1 MEHGE
6 GLSPG
11 RAGSNRLPYAL
22 DCPLA
27 GYEHARDTFVTPQK
41 DAPYLAP
48 ERSLDG
54 RRHERR
60 EQRAGERRFLDHDDE
75 GSPPSLDAQ
84 HADSRHRTLAG
95 KLSDERLHRGALRIL
110 EPGTRPAADR
120 QSERPTQNLDGLRG
134 SREDDGV
141 EGSARDEQDVIAT
154 AAGTDASVWKVETDG
169 VRRIERRG
177 DHRLLFELIR
187 VAQIRCQIGVD
198 GARKA
203 SVTGSFGLALLASL
217 AVCRLSGADALAQ
230 ARPDSPPPGP
240 VIDAGSPPPGA
251 ESWRK
256 ACSFRHPIC
265 AYAMEGT
272 STRVQLATLES
283 ADRAWD
289 VITGALEAP
298 PPDGNLDGTWRIYLV
313 DGVDGGARTFLE
325 ARDPRARFDR
335 ASSFALVD
343 RSTDPGCSLDLAMAR
358 AVAEGSMWR
367 LVPALDRGSTI
378 AQAEVLA
385 QLTSICAS
393 GDEDIVAFQSRPERA
408 IVDPFSTAF
417 DRGAAMFFGWLDAT
431 VGASPGGLVEGLCAL
446 SPTRTS
452 SGAWHWAGRPTPFDV
467 LRVSLRDVLWQ
478 GSTLDDTFVR
488 FGIDRASITP
498 APRLAWHVPWPAR
511 ARRLAAPEP
520 VEPTG
525 SSFVRVDLTGAPA
538 GAKLHVEAEWEDYG
552 RMRWLVAKF
561 DAAGRILGVKF
572 VDAVD
577 RATQAG
583 VTVERLDSVE
593 HVLIIG
599 VNVGSTEQAFDPNQ
613 GEWEPHGWLLT
624 LGAE

>member
-1 MEHGE
+1 MEPGE

-11 RAGSNRLPYAL
+11 SARSHCLLHAL

-27 GYEHARDTFVTPQK
+27 GYEHARDAFVTPQK
-41 DAPYLAP
+41 DAPYPAP
-48 ERSLDG
+48 EGSLDG
-54 RRHERR
+54 RRHEWR
-60 EQRAGERRFLDHDDE
+60 EQHAGERRFLDHDYE
-75 GSPPSLDAQ
+75 GSPPSLDAKD
-84 HADSRHRTLAG
+84 ADSRHRTLAG
-95 KLSDERLHRGALRIL
+95 KLSDECLHRRALRIL
-110 EPGTRPAADR
+110 EPGTRPAADCR
-120 QSERPTQNLDGLRG
+120 SERPTQNLDGFSG
-134 SREDDGV
+134 SREDEGV
-141 EGSARDEQDVIAT
+141 EGTARDEQDVITT
-154 AAGTDASVWKVETDG
+154 AAGTDASVWKVETDR

-187 VAQIRCQIGVD
+187 VAQTRCQIDVGA
-198 GARKA
+198 ARKA
-203 SVTGSFGLALLASL
+203 SVRGSFGLALVASL
-217 AVCRLSGADALAQ
+217 AVCRLSGADALGKAGS
-230 ARPDSPPPGP
+230 DSPPPGP
-240 VIDAGSPPPGA
+240 IIDAASPPPGA

-272 STRVQLATLES
+272 STGFQLATLES

-298 PPDGNLDGTWRIYLV
+298 PPDGNLEGTWRIYLV
-313 DGVDGGARTFLE
+313 DGVDGGARAFLE

-335 ASSFALVD
+335 ASSFGLVD
-343 RSTDPGCSLDLAMAR
+343 RSTDPGCSLDLALAR

-367 LVPALDRGSTI
+367 LAPALDRGSAI
-378 AQAEVLA
+378 AQSEALA
-385 QLTSICAS
+385 RLTSICAS
-393 GDEDIVAFQSRPERA
+393 GDEDSVAFQSRPERA
-408 IVDPFSTAF
+408 IVDPLSTAF

-431 VGASPGGLVEGLCAL
+431 VGASPGGLLEGLCAL

-452 SGAWHWAGRPTPFDV
+452 PGAWRWAGRPTPFDV
-467 LRVSLRDVLWQ
+467 LRVSLRDALWQ
-478 GSTLDDTFVR
+478 GSTLDDILVR
-488 FGIDRASITP
+488 FAVDRASMAP
-498 APRLAWHVPWPAR
+498 PPRLAWDLPWPAS
-511 ARRLAAPEP
+511 ARRFAAPEP

-525 SSFVRVDLTGAPA
+525 SSFVRVNLAGAAA

-561 DAAGRILGVKF
+561 DAAGSVLGVKF
-572 VDAVD
+572 VDSVD

-583 VTVERLDSVE
+583 VTVERLDSVD